1 MIPDRGG
8 VKGRCG
14 WTVFSPPSKL
24 GCIQEAKHAGDGAY
38 CMRIFLWLLILGLL
52 TAGGWFLLIPGKT
65 ESPDVALAPTQQ
77 PPSREAETPEQDE
90 TAWLALR
97 DKLTGQIEQSIQ
109 AEPAPEEPDGLRTRI
124 ARLSD
129 SPSEAELVAAAGI
142 TPEEEA
148 AAREWA
154 RARGFDRE
162 STGYQYYDQE
172 TLEALAATGD
182 MYAQQRL
189 GFKAARERDFLRA
202 EVLLKQ
208 AAVGG
213 SVFALDLLAFN
224 ATSQA
229 LEANQ
234 NEQKDEARQQLME
247 ALAWSQIANRR
258 GYEALPASGFREGS
272 IERNLK
278 DMGFEL
284 SPEDRQRID
293 KMAERRYQLL
303 ARERAEQGH
312 DPFDNSTPELFE
324 KLNRAAETYQQIH
337 SDDAE

>member
-1 MIPDRGG
+1 
-8 VKGRCG
+8 
-14 WTVFSPPSKL
+14 
-24 GCIQEAKHAGDGAY
+24 
-38 CMRIFLWLLILGLL
+38 MRIILSLLILVLVA
-52 TAGGWFLLIPGKT
+52 AGGWFVLSPEAH
-65 ESPDVALAPTQQ
+65 ESADVAPAPTQQ
-77 PPSREAETPEQDE
+77 PPSRETATTEQDE

-97 DKLTGQIEQSIQ
+97 DKLTGELEQSIQ
-109 AEPAPEEPDGLRTRI
+109 DDQPAEEDGLRARI
-124 ARLSD
+124 ARLPD

-154 RARGFDRE
+154 RTRGFDRE

-229 LEANQ
+229 LEANR
-234 NEQKDEARQQLME
+234 NDQKEKARQQLME

-272 IERNLK
+272 IERNLT

-293 KMAERRYQLL
+293 KMAERRYRLL
-303 ARERAEQGH
+303 ERERAQRGY

-337 SDDAE
+337 SDDTE

>member
-1 MIPDRGG
+1 
-8 VKGRCG
+8 
-14 WTVFSPPSKL
+14 
-24 GCIQEAKHAGDGAY
+24 
-38 CMRIFLWLLILGLL
+38 MRTILSLLILGLV
-52 TAGGWFLLIPGKT
+52 AVGGWFLLAPGPVEREST
-65 ESPDVALAPTQQ
+65 EISPAPIQKPAPQ
-77 PPSREAETPEQDE
+77 ETGASEQDE

-97 DKLTGQIEQSIQ
+97 DKLTGQIEQSTQ
-109 AEPAPEEPDGLRTRI
+109 ADPSPEADGLRERI

-129 SPSEAELVAAAGI
+129 SSTEAELVAAAGI

-154 RARGFDRE
+154 HARGFDRE

-224 ATSQA
+224 ATSRA

-234 NEQKDEARQQLME
+234 NGQKEEARQRLME
-247 ALAWSQIANRR
+247 AFAWTEIANRR
-258 GYEALPASGFREGS
+258 GYDALPAGGFREGS
-272 IERNLK
+272 IDRNLK

-284 SPEDRQRID
+284 SPEDRQRIE
-293 KMAERRYQLL
+293 KMAERRYQSLE
-303 ARERAEQGH
+303 RERADRGH
-312 DPFDNSTPELFE
+312 DPFDNSTPVLFE

-337 SDDAE
+337 SDDTE

>member
-1 MIPDRGG
+1 
-8 VKGRCG
+8 
-14 WTVFSPPSKL
+14 
-24 GCIQEAKHAGDGAY
+24 
-38 CMRIFLWLLILGLL
+38 MRIILSLLILGLVA
-52 TAGGWFLLIPGKT
+52 AGGWFLLTPGER
-65 ESPDVALAPTQQ
+65 ESADVAPAPTQQ
-77 PPSREAETPEQDE
+77 TPSREKDTTEQDE

-97 DKLTGQIEQSIQ
+97 DKLTGQLEQSIQ
-109 AEPAPEEPDGLRTRI
+109 DDQPPEEDGLRARI

-129 SPSEAELVAAAGI
+129 RPSEAELVAAAGI

-154 RARGFDRE
+154 RARGFDRK
-162 STGYQYYDQE
+162 STGYQYYDQA

-213 SVFALDLLAFN
+213 SVFALDLLALN

-284 SPEDRQRID
+284 SPEDRERID
-293 KMAERRYQLL
+293 KMAERRYQSL
-303 ARERAEQGH
+303 ARQRAEQGH

-337 SDDAE
+337 SDDTE